1 MRRRKSW
8 LTQKVALGV
17 AGNGT
22 EGPQEEFLKFVFINT
37 CKWAKSNIVIQHFN
51 AILNMHV
58 KLKQKNI

>member
-1 MRRRKSW
+1 MRCRKSW

-22 EGPQEEFLKFVFINT
+22 EGPQEFLKFVFINT
-37 CKWAKSNIVIQHFN
+37 RKWAKSNIVIHFN
-51 AILNMHV
+51 AILNMDV